1 MKSKIFYNPYEVQN
15 SRIRNFAVALL
26 MGLFCSS
33 FASGQEMI
41 NKALVIVNESI
52 ITQADLDQ
60 QISIARLEFSA
71 SGRAPPSDSVLSSR
85 VLEEMI
91 VDNLLLD
98 VAQRFGISTT
108 DSQVNYALSVIA
120 KQNQLSGVQFKAL
133 IEENGVRFENYR
145 MDLRRQLTIRQLVNN
160 RIGRTINVSSQ
171 EIDDYLLQN
180 PYEIDEQDDKFELA
194 QILISIPVNATE
206 ETLLALEKT
215 ANEIYQSLKGG
226 LSFDDAIEKYLP
238 GEGDRQNAFLGLRS
252 RSQLPQ
258 IFIDAL
264 DNVEIGGISEM
275 FKSPRGWHILKLIDV
290 QQAGVSMVLQRQVRH
305 ILLRQT
311 DLLRKEQIRSRLERI
326 RDRIL
331 AGEDFGSVARLQS
344 EDPSSRALGGSLG
357 WIDAGQLPVEF
368 EQILDALAL
377 NEVSPIFET
386 GAGLHIAQVMGRRE
400 IDIGENLRRLEA
412 EQILRARKTDEAL
425 EQWSQSLREDA
436 YVEYRTPLRSE

>member
-1 MKSKIFYNPYEVQN
+1 
-15 SRIRNFAVALL
+15 

-60 QISIARLEFSA
+60 QMSIARLEFSA
-71 SGRAPPSDSVLSSR
+71 SGRAPPSDSVLASQI
-85 VLEEMI
+85 LEEMI

-108 DSQVNYALSVIA
+108 SSQVNYALSVIA
-120 KQNQLSGVQFKAL
+120 KQNQLSGAQFKAL

-145 MDLRRQLTIRQLVNN
+145 TDLRRQLTIRQLVNS
-160 RIGRTINVSSQ
+160 RLGRTINISSQ

-180 PYEIDEQDDKFELA
+180 PYEIDERDDKFELA
-194 QILISIPVNATE
+194 QILISIPASATE
-206 ETLLALEKT
+206 ETLLTLEKT
-215 ANEIYQSLKGG
+215 ANEIYQSLMSG
-226 LSFDDAIEKYLP
+226 LSFDDAIKRYLP
-238 GEGDRQNAFLGLRS
+238 REVDRQNAFLGLRS

-264 DNVEIGGISEM
+264 DSVEIGGVSEV

-311 DLLRKEQIRSRLERI
+311 DLLRKDQIRSRLERI

-357 WIDAGQLPVEF
+357 WIDAGRLPAEF
-368 EQILDALAL
+368 EQMLDALAL

-386 GAGLHIAQVMGRRE
+386 GAGLHIAQVMARRE
-400 IDIGENLRRLEA
+400 VDIGENLRRLEA
-412 EQILRARKTDEAL
+412 EQILRGRKTDEAL

-436 YVEYRTPLRSE
+436 YVEYRTALLSE

>member
-1 MKSKIFYNPYEVQN
+1 M
-15 SRIRNFAVALL
+15 A
-26 MGLFCSS
+26 LFCSS

-60 QISIARLEFSA
+60 QMSIARLEFNA
-71 SGRAPPSDSVLSSR
+71 SGRAPPPDSVLSSQ

-108 DSQVNYALSVIA
+108 NSQVNYALSVIA
-120 KQNQLSGVQFKAL
+120 KQNQLNGAQFKAL

-160 RIGRTINVSSQ
+160 RIGRTINISSQ
-171 EIDDYLLQN
+171 EINDYLLQN

-194 QILISIPVNATE
+194 QILISIPANATE
-206 ETLLALEKT
+206 ETLLALGKT
-215 ANEIYQSLKGG
+215 ANEIYQSLMGG
-226 LSFDDAIEKYLP
+226 LSFDDAIKSYLP
-238 GEGDRQNAFLGLRS
+238 GEGERQNAFLGLRS

-264 DNVEIGGISEM
+264 DNVEIGGVSEV

-368 EQILDALAL
+368 EQTLDALAL
-377 NEVSPIFET
+377 NEISLIFET

-412 EQILRARKTDEAL
+412 EQVLRGRKTDEAL

-436 YVEYRTPLRSE
+436 YVEYRTPLLSE

>member
-1 MKSKIFYNPYEVQN
+1 
-15 SRIRNFAVALL
+15 

-60 QISIARLEFSA
+60 QMSIARLEFSA
-71 SGRAPPSDSVLSSR
+71 SGRAPPSDSVLASQI
-85 VLEEMI
+85 LEEMI

-108 DSQVNYALSVIA
+108 SSQVNYALSVIA
-120 KQNQLSGVQFKAL
+120 KQNQLSGAQFKAL

-145 MDLRRQLTIRQLVNN
+145 TDLRRQLTIRQLVNS
-160 RIGRTINVSSQ
+160 RLGRTINISSQ

-180 PYEIDEQDDKFELA
+180 PYEIDERDDKFELA
-194 QILISIPVNATE
+194 QILISIPASATE
-206 ETLLALEKT
+206 ETLLTLEKT
-215 ANEIYQSLKGG
+215 ANEIYESLMSG
-226 LSFDDAIEKYLP
+226 LSFDDAIKRYLP
-238 GEGDRQNAFLGLRS
+238 REGDRQNAFLGLRS

-258 IFIDAL
+258 IFIDEM
-264 DNVEIGGISEM
+264 DSVEIGGVSEV

-311 DLLRKEQIRSRLERI
+311 DLLRKDQIRSRLERI

-357 WIDAGQLPVEF
+357 WIDAGRLPAEF
-368 EQILDALAL
+368 EQMLDALAL

-386 GAGLHIAQVMGRRE
+386 GAGLHIAQVMARRE
-400 IDIGENLRRLEA
+400 VDIGENLRRLEA
-412 EQILRARKTDEAL
+412 EQILRGRKTDEAL

-436 YVEYRTPLRSE
+436 YVEYRTALLNE

>member
-1 MKSKIFYNPYEVQN
+1 M
-15 SRIRNFAVALL
+15 A
-26 MGLFCSS
+26 LFCSS

-71 SGRAPPSDSVLSSR
+71 SGRAPPPDSVLSSQ

-412 EQILRARKTDEAL
+412 EQILRGRKTDEAL

>member
-1 MKSKIFYNPYEVQN
+1 
-15 SRIRNFAVALL
+15 

-60 QISIARLEFSA
+60 QMSIARLEFSA
-71 SGRAPPSDSVLSSR
+71 SGRAPPSDSVLASQI
-85 VLEEMI
+85 LEEMI

-108 DSQVNYALSVIA
+108 SSQVNYALSVIA
-120 KQNQLSGVQFKAL
+120 KQNQLSGAQFKAL

-145 MDLRRQLTIRQLVNN
+145 TDLRRQLTIRQLVNS
-160 RIGRTINVSSQ
+160 RLGRTINISSQ

-180 PYEIDEQDDKFELA
+180 PYEIDERDDKFELA
-194 QILISIPVNATE
+194 QILISIPASATE
-206 ETLLALEKT
+206 ETLLTLEKT
-215 ANEIYQSLKGG
+215 ANEIYQSLMSG
-226 LSFDDAIEKYLP
+226 LSFDDAIKRYLP
-238 GEGDRQNAFLGLRS
+238 REVDRQNAFLGLRS

-264 DNVEIGGISEM
+264 DSVEIGGVSEV

-311 DLLRKEQIRSRLERI
+311 DLLRKDQIRSRLERI

-357 WIDAGQLPVEF
+357 WIDAGRLPAEF
-368 EQILDALAL
+368 EQMLDALAL

-386 GAGLHIAQVMGRRE
+386 GAGLHIAQVMALRE
-400 IDIGENLRRLEA
+400 VDIGENLRRLEA
-412 EQILRARKTDEAL
+412 EQILRGRKTDEAL

-436 YVEYRTPLRSE
+436 YVEYRTALLSE

>member
-1 MKSKIFYNPYEVQN
+1 
-15 SRIRNFAVALL
+15 

-264 DNVEIGGISEM
+264 DNVEIGGISEI

-412 EQILRARKTDEAL
+412 EQILRGRKTDEAL

-436 YVEYRTPLRSE
+436 YVEYRTPLLSE

>member
-1 MKSKIFYNPYEVQN
+1 LKSKIFYNPYEVQN

-26 MGLFCSS
+26 MALFCPS

-71 SGRAPPSDSVLSSR
+71 SGRAPPPDSVLSSQ

-91 VDNLLLD
+91 VDNLLLE

-194 QILISIPVNATE
+194 QILISIPANATE
-206 ETLLALEKT
+206 ETLLALEKS
-215 ANEIYQSLKGG
+215 ANEI
-226 LSFDDAIEKYLP
+226 
-238 GEGDRQNAFLGLRS
+238 
-252 RSQLPQ
+252 
-258 IFIDAL
+258 
-264 DNVEIGGISEM
+264 
-275 FKSPRGWHILKLIDV
+275 
-290 QQAGVSMVLQRQVRH
+290 
-305 ILLRQT
+305 
-311 DLLRKEQIRSRLERI
+311 
-326 RDRIL
+326 
-331 AGEDFGSVARLQS
+331 
-344 EDPSSRALGGSLG
+344 
-357 WIDAGQLPVEF
+357 
-368 EQILDALAL
+368 
-377 NEVSPIFET
+377 
-386 GAGLHIAQVMGRRE
+386 
-400 IDIGENLRRLEA
+400 
-412 EQILRARKTDEAL
+412 
-425 EQWSQSLREDA
+425 
-436 YVEYRTPLRSE
+436 